1 MKELKRYL
9 DSRIGEFSFYFEDLR
24 SGYTYTFKEH
34 KVMQAGESIILPIS
48 IVFMKEIE
56 LNKLNL
62 QEKVKI
68 GEEDRVESAYG
79 ILDVLGHDEYSLKD
93 LLIASVVQ
101 RDITAANKL
110 IEIIG
115 LDRINEGIKEFG
127 LKDTK
132 IVNKISSNVQEV
144 ENLIST
150 RDIAQCFRILS
161 KNEYLNKDN
170 SEFLINL
177 SKKCQIRS
185 KIPYYLPKSE
195 WNNIA
200 NSPGRLD
207 LIEND
212 SALIC
217 IEKGEFIF
225 SIMSR
230 NLPNN
235 VYGATIISRLSKM
248 MWDIVQS
255 NWK

>member
-9 DSRIGEFSFYFEDLR
+9 DSRTGEFSFYFEDLR

-34 KVMQAGESIILPIS
+34 KGMQAGESIILPIS

-56 LNKLNL
+56 LDKLNL
-62 QEKVKI
+62 QDKVKI
-68 GEEDRVESAYG
+68 EEKDRIESAYG

-115 LDRINEGIKEFG
+115 LERINECIREFG
-127 LKDTK
+127 LADTK
-132 IVNKISSNVQEV
+132 IVNRISSNIQEI

-150 RDIAQCFRILS
+150 RDIAQCFRTLS
-161 KNEYLNKDN
+161 KSEYLNKDN

-177 SKKCQIRS
+177 LKKCQIRS
-185 KIPYYLPKSE
+185 KIPYYLPKNE

-200 NSPGRLD
+200 NNPGRLD

-230 NLPNN
+230 NLPSN